1 MDGNTAAWQR
11 VPWILQSG
19 SVLLL
24 VETPIEEWFYNDLKP
39 WEHYVPIKADFSDL
53 EEKVQW
59 LRKNDDEAKNIVR
72 RASVF
77 ARYHF
82 SKEQIRRYLVQSMQ
96 TYSKYY
102 NKK

>member
-1 MDGNTAAWQR
+1 MNSESVPISDHIQYKYLISVDGNTAAWQR

-24 VETPIEEWFYNDLKP
+24 VDTDIEEWFYHDLQP
-39 WEHYVPIKADFSDL
+39 WVHYVPIKADFSDL
-53 EEKVQW
+53 ELKVRW
-59 LRKNDDEAKNIVR
+59 LRENDEEAKKIVN

-82 SKEQIRRYLVQSMQ
+82 SKE
-96 TYSKYY
+96 
-102 NKK
+102 